1 MQLQQ
6 VVINLVGVESM
17 AKVSERPHQLII
29 RSRQQDVSQVV
40 VAIQDSGVRLDPET
54 ADRLFAAF
62 FTTNPGG
69 MGMGLSICR
78 SIIENH
84 EGKLW
89 ASGND
94 GPGAT
99 FQFTVP
105 VHQAGE

>member
-1 MQLQQ
+1 
-6 VVINLVGVESM
+6 M

-29 RSRQQDVSQVV
+29 RSRQHDAGEIV
-40 VAIQDSGVRLDPET
+40 VAVQDTGVGIDAEA
-54 ADRLFAAF
+54 ADRLFVAF
-62 FTTNPGG
+62 FTTKPGG

-78 SIIENH
+78 SIIEDH
-84 EGKLW
+84 DGKLW

-105 VHQAGE
+105 VHRGSA

>member
-1 MQLQQ
+1 MTR
-6 VVINLVGVESM
+6 
-17 AKVSERPHQLII
+17 AKSWSPFRTRELGSI
-29 RSRQQDVSQVV
+29 
-40 VAIQDSGVRLDPET
+40 PET

-62 FTTNPGG
+62 FTTKPGG

-78 SIIENH
+78 SIIEDH

-99 FQFTVP
+99 FKFTVP
-105 VHQAGE
+105 IHRTSE